1 LLAGRTRRG
10 SRAAVQIAVV
20 GLAVALA
27 ATTPAMASGSG
38 IAGAARAATF
48 SRDAGLL
55 TRARP
60 AGDPAAGASKLAAEL
75 QAAWRITRGRGVVVA
90 VLSSGVVTVP
100 GLTGKVK
107 SGPDYA
113 PLPDASMI
121 SGTVLADAI
130 AGTGSASAGAFG
142 QIGRAPDA
150 RILGIRVT
158 GEGTEPGAARDLR
171 DGVWQ
176 AKLAQGIMYAARH
189 GAQVIVD
196 PVTGYATTPGLDAA
210 VTYAV
215 EHGAVIVVDAASFG
229 STPNA
234 ASYPAS
240 LPGVVS
246 VGDTVLTGQTA
257 PPRKGKATPAG
268 DANLITAPANVL
280 PVTAPGDTPYEIFN
294 QFSGLAW
301 AAGTVALIKSAYPHL
316 PPALVV
322 RALAASATE
331 GPPDGYSPK
340 IGFGLINPAGA
351 VRAAGRL
358 ARLQATASGA
368 GTVAAAARLASG
380 PRPALITAIHHS
392 AVLLES
398 CAALIAVGL
407 ILVLL
412 ALVAWR
418 RRPATVEAVPP
429 APAAAA

>member
-1 LLAGRTRRG
+1 VRI
-10 SRAAVQIAVV
+10 AAVSVAV
-20 GLAVALA
+20 GLA
-27 ATTPAMASGSG
+27 ATGPAMASSSG
-38 IAGAARAATF
+38 MAGAAREAMF
-48 SRDAGLL
+48 SHGAGQV

-75 QAAWRITRGRGVVVA
+75 QAAWRITKGRGVVVA
-90 VLSSGVVTVP
+90 VLSSGVATVP
-100 GLTGKVK
+100 GLTGKLR

-130 AGTGSASAGAFG
+130 AGSGSTSAGAFG

-158 GEGTEPGAARDLR
+158 GQGTEPGAARDLR

-196 PVTGYATTPGLDAA
+196 SVTGYATTPGLDAA

-215 EHGAVIVVDAASFG
+215 KHGAVIVVDAASFG
-229 STPNA
+229 RTPNA
-234 ASYPAS
+234 TSYPGS

-246 VGDTVLTGQTA
+246 VSDTVLTGQTA
-257 PPRKGKATPAG
+257 PPRKSKATPAG
-268 DANLITAPANVL
+268 DANLLTAPANVL
-280 PVTAPGDTPYEIFN
+280 PVTAPGDEPYEIFN
-294 QFSGLAW
+294 QYSSLAW
-301 AAGTVALIKSAYPHL
+301 AAGTVALIKSAYPQL

-322 RALAASATE
+322 RALAESATD
-331 GPPDGYSPK
+331 GPADGYSPK
-340 IGFGLINPAGA
+340 IGFGLINPVGA
-351 VRAAGRL
+351 VRAARL
-358 ARLQATASGA
+358 LANLHATASGA
-368 GTVAAAARLASG
+368 GAVPATARLASG
-380 PRPALITAIHHS
+380 PRPAVIDAIHHS

-398 CAALIAVGL
+398 CAALMAAGL

-412 ALVAWR
+412 AVVVWR
-418 RRPATVEAVPP
+418 RRHAAVAAVTP
-429 APAAAA
+429 APAAAG